1 MVDSHLEAGLHRRPN
16 PAIVIAAQRLTPHM
30 RRLAFQSDAFR
41 SYNVSLPGQWVK
53 FLVPTETGAP
63 GEGRAY
69 TIRSFDQAKGIIEI
83 DFVLHGDCGPVST
96 WAAAARIGDC
106 AYLGSPRGGHR
117 IDGAA
122 QWRLLAGDET
132 ALPAIASILEVLPPS
147 DTPVRVLIEI
157 PSKDD
162 AQPLSGS
169 RNVDVQWLARS
180 CQNTPGSLLAGRVIQ
195 FDLPIEPGQV
205 FAAGEGTAIKRL
217 KSDIMRRAQTTKLDA
232 KGYWLLGVSDHR
244 D

>member
-1 MVDSHLEAGLHRRPN
+1 MVDLRLEAGPRRRPN
-16 PAIVIAAQRLTPHM
+16 PAMVVAAQRVTPHM
-30 RRLAFQSDAFR
+30 RRLAFQGDAFR

-69 TIRSFDQAKGIIEI
+69 TIRSFDHANGIIQI
-83 DFVLHGDCGPVST
+83 DFVMHGDCGPVST
-96 WAAAARIGDC
+96 WAAAAVVGDR

-117 IDGAA
+117 IDSTA

-132 ALPAIASILEVLPPS
+132 ALPAIASILEILPQ
-147 DTPVRVLIEI
+147 DDIPVRVLIEV

-169 RNVDVQWLARS
+169 MNADIQWLARS
-180 CQNTPGSLLAGRVIQ
+180 PGNTPGSLVASRISELE
-195 FDLPIEPGQV
+195 LPSEPGQV
-205 FAAGEGTAIKRL
+205 FAAGEATAIKRI
-217 KSDIMRRAQTTKLDA
+217 KGDVMRRAQTTKLDA
-232 KGYWLLGVSDHR
+232 KGYWLLGASDHR